1 MSSSPSTATH
11 LDRINR
17 ARHRMHEAGI
27 DVLLVSVG
35 RDLPYLTGYEAMPLE
50 RLTMLVVPKDGD
62 VTLVVPRM
70 EAPRVVDLPEVF
82 TLLPWNETDDPVGV
96 VAALVGRPTTVAVGD
111 TMWAR
116 FLVDLLGH
124 WPSPSTRY
132 VRSTEVMN
140 ALRMRKDDAEIAAL
154 AAAGA
159 AVDGIAAD
167 LQAGRIPLAGRT
179 EAEVSADLGA
189 RIIAAGHQR
198 VNFAIVAA
206 GENAASPHHHA
217 SDRTINDNEIVLC
230 DFGGTMDGYC
240 SDITRCVFLGDPPAE
255 VAEAYAVLH
264 QAQRAA
270 VLAGTVGTP
279 CEEVDRVARRIITEA
294 GYGDRDGRC
303 RPAAGRDGVF
313 GRRETTAAPWLEPD
327 EDGTGRPRAR
337 SCDRQ
342 GRARRCIRERDRR
355 RLIADRV
362 GARLCDRRS
371 HEDRHRA
378 ACSSPVDRASPA
390 GGS

>member
-17 ARHRMHEAGI
+17 ARLRMREAGI

-50 RLTMLVVPKDGD
+50 RLTMLVVPSDGD
-62 VTLVVPRM
+62 ATLVVPRL
-70 EAPRVVDLPEVF
+70 EAPRVVEQPGVF
-82 TLLPWNETDDPVGV
+82 TMRPWNETEDPVGV
-96 VAALVGRPTTVAVGD
+96 VAALVGGRPGTAAVGD

-124 WPSPSTRY
+124 WPTSSTRY

-217 SDRTINDNEIVLC
+217 SDRRINDGEIVLC

-264 QAQRAA
+264 EAQHAA

-279 CEEVDRVARRIITEA
+279 CEEVDRVARGIIAAA
-294 GYGDRDGRC
+294 GYGEYFMHRTGHGIGMEEHEDPYMVEGNGL
-303 RPAAGRDGVF
+303 P
-313 GRRETTAAPWLEPD
+313 LEPGHAFSVEPGIYLPGRWGMRL
-327 EDGTGRPRAR
+327 EDIVVATDAGPRAVN
-337 SCDRQ
+337 D
-342 GRARRCIRERDRR
+342 
-355 RLIADRV
+355 ADHALV
-362 GARLCDRRS
+362 S
-371 HEDRHRA
+371 
-378 ACSSPVDRASPA
+378 VDA
-390 GGS
+390 